1 MNDTNNFK
9 VIPST
14 TKCIKHPSL
23 WEGLVR
29 LLMEIQ
35 VGNKLQEVTLLSKEG
50 NKVSISIDGKVYDV
64 DVAMLQNGTCSLIY
78 GGNSYNAE
86 LIKGEGGKHYT
97 VNLNYSAYQIDILDS
112 QAKYMRMR
120 KHQGDAIQA
129 DTVTAPMP
137 CKIVKVYVKKG
148 DKVKTG
154 DMLFTMEAMKMQSN
168 YKVATDCTIKD
179 VLIAEGDTVRA
190 EQVLIKLEVE
200 NAE

>member
-1 MNDTNNFK
+1 MEIVHCAWSMVNE
-9 VIPST
+9 S
-14 TKCIKHPSL
+14 
-23 WEGLVR
+23 
-29 LLMEIQ
+29 MEIQ

-120 KHQGDAIQA
+120 KNQGDAIQA

-148 DKVKTG
+148 DKVKAG
-154 DMLFTMEAMKMQSN
+154 DTLFTMEAMKMQSN
-168 YKVATDCTIKD
+168 YKVATDCSIKD
-179 VLIAEGDTVRA
+179 VLIAEGDSVRA